1 MLLKA
6 KCNLMAS
13 LVIKMLERYNCPD
26 VSSTTNRSVTGSLEI
41 NQVCADAGRKMLK
54 GYSEK
59 QSSNK
64 MPVQGI
70 LQLFIM
76 VSGNRCF
83 MITFYT
89 QEIKAIESLVL
100 LEMFLLLCYCS
111 LHSELTL
118 KTHHIIETGITEVS
132 I

>member
-13 LVIKMLERYNCPD
+13 LVIKMLERYNCPA
-26 VSSTTNRSVTGSLEI
+26 VSSTINCSMTDSLEI
-41 NQVCADAGRKMLK
+41 NQICADARKMLK
-54 GYSEK
+54 GYSKK

-70 LQLFIM
+70 LQFFIM

-89 QEIKAIESLVL
+89 QEIKDIEFLEL
-100 LEMFLLLCYCS
+100 LEMFLLLCCYS
-111 LHSELTL
+111 LHSELSL
-118 KTHHIIETGITEVS
+118 KSHHLIETGITEVS